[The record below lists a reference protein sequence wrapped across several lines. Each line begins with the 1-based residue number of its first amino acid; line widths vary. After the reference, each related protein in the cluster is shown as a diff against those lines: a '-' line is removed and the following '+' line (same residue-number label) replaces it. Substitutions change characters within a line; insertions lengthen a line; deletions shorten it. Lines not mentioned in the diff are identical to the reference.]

1 MQQSAIN
8 TAEKERVESIGQ
20 WYLEEQLDFDK
31 ELVEFRYRT
40 LKGYLQG
47 PEGLELGPGDGQMTR
62 FLVHDFPRLTLVEG
76 SAALLASIP
85 SPSNLVKVHALFED
99 YQPTQKFNTI
109 IMAHILEHVDA
120 PVALLRRVRE
130 WLAPN
135 GRILAT
141 VPNALSFHRLAAV
154 KMGLL
159 ATSDQLNERDYTVG
173 HRRVYNPATFRQD
186 FEQAGLQV
194 IAAGGVFFKPLSN
207 QQIEQHWTPA
217 MREGFYQLGHDFP
230 EYGADIYLVGSSA

>member
-1 MQQSAIN
+1 MQQSATN
-8 TAEKERVESIGQ
+8 AREKERVESIGQ

-85 SPSNLVKVHALFED
+85 DSPNLVKVHALFED

-120 PVALLRRVRE
+120 PVALLQRVRE
-130 WLAPN
+130 WLAPA

-173 HRRVYNPATFRQD
+173 HRRVYHPATFRQD
-186 FEQAGLQV
+186 FERAGLKV
-194 IAAGGVFFKPLSN
+194 VAAGGIFFKPLSN
-207 QQIEQHWTPA
+207 QQIEQNWTPA
-217 MREGFYQLGHDFP
+217 MKEGFYELGKDFP
-230 EYGADIYLVGSSA
+230 DYGADIYLVGSK